1 MSRMQRDKGAKAERY
16 IVNRLKEAGFD
27 RVARNLEQTRSGG
40 FDILGLEPLAIEVKD
55 QKQLRVAEWWRQ
67 AVQQAREG
75 QIPVLAYHRPGTS
88 IWRVIL
94 PLSAFCSGWEDSGIT
109 VELDFDDAVVIFREI
124 VGG

>member
-1 MSRMQRDKGAKAERY
+1 MSAMQRNKGAAAERK
-16 IVNRLKEAGFD
+16 VVKMLREAGFD
-27 RVARNLEQTRSGG
+27 RAVRNLEQTRSGG
-40 FDILGLEPLAIEVKD
+40 YDIAGLEPLAIEVKD

-88 IWRVIL
+88 LWRVIL
-94 PLSAFCSGWEDSGIT
+94 PLSAFCNGWENSEIT
-109 VELDFDDAVVIFREI
+109 VELDFGDALVIFREI